1 MKLKLKP
8 LKLETSYL
16 LELRNVK
23 TGKVRTEE
31 THNVILDQFFENLS
45 YTNRFCSYCHLGS
58 GSGVPSSSDKL
69 LFNKLFDVSRD
80 RSKCKIEFINETT
93 IVITAV
99 YIFPASS
106 SYVGTITELGVGG
119 SYYDASQNSSYL
131 ATHALVLD
139 SEGNPISIEKT
150 DLDELTV
157 TVKFTITR
165 QSWTTGQTFMMKH
178 GWLGNEYNAIY
189 GAPFASS
196 STYTSIAVIR
206 EGWFADAISRSF
218 ENPQTVQRLSYD
230 RNSRTWS
237 MYAEWSTQS
246 TFTGFVNS
254 IAFGNGYIDRY
265 CGSGGYIILFPNQSI
280 FPQRTL
286 EGLALGTGDGITT
299 DFSPSIPAWVADTE
313 VVYKNGVALTRGVD
327 YLVDNSPNLAKNK
340 YMTIGNFVCKID
352 ALWKNSFNYVIPG
365 GCYYN
370 QDDSGL
376 NPYLDKD
383 HPMVLHYSRQHAFNS
398 KMNAYVLGQWQTV
411 NGSLPAG
418 SKVIFE
424 YSTDNGNVYTE
435 FANYTFEYQS
445 SSFNDNTKR
454 FLSSTIEGITQ
465 IRIRIELP
473 EGSDWSGGL
482 YCYSETSYFGYEGE
496 YAIRFTTPPASGD
509 VLTIDLD
516 IDRPYKSPDY
526 VLKLTPEITF

>member
-8 LKLETSYL
+8 LRLETSYL
-16 LELRNVK
+16 LELRNMK

-31 THNVILDQFFENLS
+31 THNVILDQFFEHLS
-45 YTNRFCSYCHLGS
+45 YAYYFCSYCHLGS

-69 LFNKLFDVSRD
+69 LFNKLFHIENDS
-80 RSKCKIEFINETT
+80 SKSKIEFINETT

-119 SYYDASQNSSYL
+119 ENYNESSNSSSL

-165 QSWTTGQTFMMKH
+165 QSWTTGQTFMIKH
-178 GWLGNEYNAIY
+178 GWLGNAYRAIN

-196 STYTSIAVIR
+196 SYSYNSAAVLR
-206 EGWFADAISRSF
+206 KGWFADAISESF
-218 ENPQTVQRLSYD
+218 GAPQAYLSPSYN

-254 IAFGNGYIDRY
+254 IAFGSGYIDRY
-265 CGSGGYIILFPNQSI
+265 CGSGGYTILFPNQSI

-286 EGLALGTGDGITT
+286 EGLALGTGDGVTT

-313 VVYKNGVALTRGVD
+313 VVYKNGIALTRGVD
-327 YLVDNSPNLAKNK
+327 YLVDNSSNLAKDK

-352 ALWKNSFNYVIPG
+352 ALWQQERNYRIPG

-370 QDDSGL
+370 SDDSGL

-398 KMNAYVLGQWQTV
+398 KMNAYILGPWQTI
-411 NGSLPAG
+411 NGDLPAR

-435 FANYTFEYQS
+435 FANYTSTYQY
-445 SSFNDNTKR
+445 SSFTDNTKR

-482 YCYSETSYFGYEGE
+482 YNSQASYFGYEGE
-496 YAIRFTTPPASGD
+496 YAIRFITPPVSGD